1 MTGKGNPL
9 YRINGFFEDYAE
21 ALARH
26 DSKYMANCY
35 TLPCTFI
42 ADDSS
47 LVYTTEAKLEGLINQ
62 SKRFYSLH
70 GITEAIPDIISKRL
84 ITRRIVRVSMRWNY
98 MDKKGRTVYDC
109 DYYYILKLDEEDS
122 WKIEVAIPVNEKE
135 RIEELTKKTARKQP
149 VELKN

>member
-9 YRINGFFEDYAE
+9 YRINGFFEDYAT
-21 ALARH
+21 ALERH

-62 SKRFYSLH
+62 SKRFYSVH
-70 GITEAIPDIISKRL
+70 GITGAVPDILSKRQV
-84 ITRRIVRVSMRWNY
+84 TSRIVRVNMRWNY
-98 MDKKGRTVYDC
+98 IDKKGRTVYNC
-109 DYYYILKLDEEDS
+109 DYYYILKLDEEDH

-135 RIEELTKKTARKQP
+135 KIEELTKKAARKQP
-149 VELKN
+149 

>member
-1 MTGKGNPL
+1 MTMSGKENPL
-9 YRINGFFEDYAE
+9 YSINGFFEDYAE
-21 ALARH
+21 ALERH

-62 SKRFYSLH
+62 SKRFYSVH
-70 GITEAIPDIISKRL
+70 GITAVVPDILNKRQISQ
-84 ITRRIVRVSMRWNY
+84 RIVRVSMRWNY
-98 MDKKGRTVYDC
+98 VDKKDRTVYDC
-109 DYYYILKLDEEDS
+109 DYYYILKLDEQDN

-135 RIEELTKKTARKQP
+135 KITELTKKAARKQP
-149 VELKN
+149 V

>member
-1 MTGKGNPL
+1 MSENENPL
-9 YRINGFFEDYAE
+9 YRINTFFEDYAA
-21 ALARH
+21 ALERQ

-62 SKRFYSLH
+62 SKRFYSVH
-70 GITEAIPDIISKRL
+70 GITGAVPDILSKRV
-84 ITRRIVRVSMRWNY
+84 ITARIVRVSMRWNY
-98 MDKKGRTVYDC
+98 IDKKGRTVYDC
-109 DYYYILKLDEEDS
+109 DYYYILKLDDDDN

-135 RIEELTKKTARKQP
+135 RIDVLTKKAARKQP
-149 VELKN
+149 V

>member
-9 YRINGFFEDYAE
+9 YRINGFFEDYAA
-21 ALARH
+21 ALERH

-62 SKRFYSLH
+62 SKRFYSVH
-70 GITEAIPDIISKRL
+70 GITGAIPDILNKRMV
-84 ITRRIVRVSMRWNY
+84 TQRIVRVSMRWNY
-98 MDKKGRTVYDC
+98 IDKKGRTVYDC
-109 DYYYILKLDEEDS
+109 DYYYILKLDEEDN

-135 RIEELTKKTARKQP
+135 KIEALVVNEKQR
-149 VELKN
+149 